1 MSTKIY
7 DGHKFKDSNKS
18 LKEVRD
24 VIYNIKEQAKKYYY
38 EKYLKLIARDVINI
52 YDDAMFI
59 GRVQYGFNRALPK
72 DKHDSSVSYITD
84 VVEQTRGLVFLVMDS
99 VERRAELF
107 RDQSSRFHPY
117 WEYDFHFTI
126 AILPCNDDVFVIPFT
141 EDHEVTKLLTSTG
154 DIIEYPY
161 WNNTDQPEDMTWEQ
175 WEARGKEW
183 DEALPGIG
191 IVSPCGFVMDIVT
204 KTWDV
209 CNRIRL
215 REEDPR
221 DDIEAIKHIP
231 SVETRAKRVAR
242 ELIGIQWEEEN
253 KEFVDECQKSGDMF
267 KASREYSKYFKEND
281 DLFKAKI
288 EEVKDQLKQEFTE
301 EDFQIHVE
309 DFCKKFNIKPLE
321 KKEEEAVTDE

>member
-1 MSTKIY
+1 
-7 DGHKFKDSNKS
+7 
-18 LKEVRD
+18 
-24 VIYNIKEQAKKYYY
+24 
-38 EKYLKLIARDVINI
+38 
-52 YDDAMFI
+52 
-59 GRVQYGFNRALPK
+59 
-72 DKHDSSVSYITD
+72 
-84 VVEQTRGLVFLVMDS
+84 
-99 VERRAELF
+99 
-107 RDQSSRFHPY
+107 
-117 WEYDFHFTI
+117 
-126 AILPCNDDVFVIPFT
+126 
-141 EDHEVTKLLTSTG
+141 
-154 DIIEYPY
+154 
-161 WNNTDQPEDMTWEQ
+161 
-175 WEARGKEW
+175 
-183 DEALPGIG
+183 
-191 IVSPCGFVMDIVT
+191 
-204 KTWDV
+204 
-209 CNRIRL
+209 L